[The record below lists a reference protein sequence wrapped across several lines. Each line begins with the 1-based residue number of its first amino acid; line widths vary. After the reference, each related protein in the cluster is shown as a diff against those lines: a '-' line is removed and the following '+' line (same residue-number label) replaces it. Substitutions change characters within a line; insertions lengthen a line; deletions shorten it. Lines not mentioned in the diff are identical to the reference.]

1 MDFVVQTLKEAPF
14 DPSLSDYAVAQAF
27 SVNRAGD
34 RYEIRGRD
42 MAADLADGL
51 TPEIVSQFRKG
62 VMKLRARDDLYDT
75 LHSRMESIY
84 GRVLPGYG
92 PKAQKVE
99 KAQYFVIA
107 PENML
112 QTYGEYLQSTEGK
125 DGTLYRL
132 YLRDYWLVD

>member
-1 MDFVVQTLKEAPF
+1 
-14 DPSLSDYAVAQAF
+14 
-27 SVNRAGD
+27 
-34 RYEIRGRD
+34 
-42 MAADLADGL
+42 
-51 TPEIVSQFRKG
+51 
-62 VMKLRARDDLYDT
+62 MK
-75 LHSRMESIY
+75 HIY
-84 GRVLPGYG
+84 
-92 PKAQKVE
+92 QIHFE